1 MLPLISA
8 SFNLGLRRVKM
19 LRNPVSKRSVIS
31 ISVGLM
37 ALTVVAAMTLSMV
50 PRAAHADERNGELH
64 VTKEC
69 SAWTLDNGAFCT
81 ITSSNL
87 PEIERGS
94 KVLYAQAPVG
104 CDNGGTT
111 YPCTVPLPTPEGG
124 YISVD
129 SSAVLYVGTG
139 DWAVGR
145 CTLDSTGNSGLCT
158 FSDGI
163 GRLTGFRARVVVSS
177 TDGLNYSWN
186 GTYSFS
192 RDHY

>member
-1 MLPLISA
+1 
-8 SFNLGLRRVKM
+8 M
-19 LRNPVSKRSVIS
+19 LRNPVLKRSVFS
-31 ISVGLM
+31 ISFGL
-37 ALTVVAAMTLSMV
+37 LTLAGLTAMILPLTLR
-50 PRAAHADERNGELH
+50 PAQAHERNGELH
-64 VTKEC
+64 VTKNC

-87 PEIERGS
+87 PEIEVGS

-111 YPCTVPLPTPEGG
+111 YPCTVPLSTPEGG

-139 DWAVGR
+139 NWAVGR
-145 CTLDSTGNSGLCT
+145 CTLDNTGNSGLCT

-163 GRLTGFRARVVVSS
+163 GPLTGFRARVLVSS
-177 TDGLNYSWN
+177 TDGLNYQWN
-186 GTYSFS
+186 GTYSF
-192 RDHY
+192 RLEEK

>member
-1 MLPLISA
+1 
-8 SFNLGLRRVKM
+8 M
-19 LRNPVSKRSVIS
+19 LRNTISKKNAIS
-31 ISVGLM
+31 ISLVLLGL
-37 ALTVVAAMTLSMV
+37 AVLAAMFLPLM
-50 PRAAHADERNGELH
+50 PRVAQADERNGELH
-64 VTKEC
+64 VTKNC
-69 SAWTLDNGAFCT
+69 SAWTLDNGSFCT

-87 PEIERGS
+87 PEIELGS
-94 KVLYAQAPVG
+94 KVLYAQALIG
-104 CDNGGTT
+104 CDNGGTI
-111 YPCTVPLPTPEGG
+111 YPCPAPLPTPEGG

-163 GRLTGFRARVVVSS
+163 GRLAGFHARVDVSS
-177 TDGLNYSWN
+177 TDGVNYSWN

-192 RDHY
+192 RDHK